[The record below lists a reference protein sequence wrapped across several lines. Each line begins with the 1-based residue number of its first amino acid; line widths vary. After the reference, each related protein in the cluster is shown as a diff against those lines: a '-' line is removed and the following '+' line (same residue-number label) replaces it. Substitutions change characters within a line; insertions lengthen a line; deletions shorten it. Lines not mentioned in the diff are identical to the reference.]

1 MSATTVSGWS
11 EEKPKHVRDV
21 ASALRARVREE
32 GCNSLEECE
41 RFRDLAEFT
50 KLSWEILYTKNRR
63 PARSFHHNERFR
75 NMVRRAYHELE
86 AEDDV
91 AHTATS
97 PHGAKGRC
105 DPESKCVCVVCY
117 QSLDEHARFAL
128 EATNKLPRVTH
139 FARGELAA
147 SPSSRARS
155 RWQSVKQYQL
165 RTSDSTNLPLSPAT
179 SSGNLRAAAS

>member
-21 ASALRARVREE
+21 ASALRASVREE

-63 PARSFHHNERFR
+63 PARSFQHNERFR

-97 PHGAKGRC
+97 P
-105 DPESKCVCVVCY
+105 PPT
-117 QSLDEHARFAL
+117 L
-128 EATNKLPRVTH
+128 T
-139 FARGELAA
+139 
-147 SPSSRARS
+147 SPSPRRRVQRRKSTSRRARVDWLAPLKVLGMVVYVGS
-155 RWQSVKQYQL
+155 FGFMLFFSGVLVCDVCQENFERLASGTENVSSG
-165 RTSDSTNLPLSPAT
+165 SDSAPQ
-179 SSGNLRAAAS
+179 

>member
-21 ASALRARVREE
+21 ASALRASVREE

-41 RFRDLAEFT
+41 RFRDLAKFT

-91 AHTATS
+91 AHTATLTS
-97 PHGAKGRC
+97 PR
-105 DPESKCVCVVCY
+105 
-117 QSLDEHARFAL
+117 
-128 EATNKLPRVTH
+128 PRRRVQRRKSTS
-139 FARGELAA
+139 R
-147 SPSSRARS
+147 RARVDWLAPLKVLGMVVLVGS
-155 RWQSVKQYQL
+155 FGFMLFFSGVLVCDVCQENFERLASGTENVSSG
-165 RTSDSTNLPLSPAT
+165 SDSAPQ
-179 SSGNLRAAAS
+179 

>member
-41 RFRDLAEFT
+41 RFRDLAKFT

-91 AHTATS
+91 AHTATLTS
-97 PHGAKGRC
+97 PRPRRRVQRRKSTSRR
-105 DPESKCVCVVCY
+105 
-117 QSLDEHARFAL
+117 ARFDW
-128 EATNKLPRVTH
+128 
-139 FARGELAA
+139 LAPLKVLGMVVLVGSFGFMLFFSGVLVCDVCQENFERLA
-147 SPSSRARS
+147 SGTENVSSG
-155 RWQSVKQYQL
+155 
-165 RTSDSTNLPLSPAT
+165 SDSAPQ
-179 SSGNLRAAAS
+179 

>member
-41 RFRDLAEFT
+41 RFRDLAKFT

-63 PARSFHHNERFR
+63 PARSFQHNERFR

-97 PHGAKGRC
+97 P
-105 DPESKCVCVVCY
+105 PPMSPPPPTLT
-117 QSLDEHARFAL
+117 S
-128 EATNKLPRVTH
+128 PR
-139 FARGELAA
+139 
-147 SPSSRARS
+147 P
-155 RWQSVKQYQL
+155 
-165 RTSDSTNLPLSPAT
+165 
-179 SSGNLRAAAS
+179 

>member
-97 PHGAKGRC
+97 PPPTLTSPRPRRRVQRRKSTSRRVRVDWLAPLKVLGMVVLVGSFGFMLFFSGVLVC
-105 DPESKCVCVVCY
+105 DVC
-117 QSLDEHARFAL
+117 QENFER
-128 EATNKLPRVTH
+128 
-139 FARGELAA
+139 LA
-147 SPSSRARS
+147 SG
-155 RWQSVKQYQL
+155 
-165 RTSDSTNLPLSPAT
+165 TENG
-179 SSGNLRAAAS
+179 SSGSDLAPQ

>member
-97 PHGAKGRC
+97 PPPTLK
-105 DPESKCVCVVCY
+105 
-117 QSLDEHARFAL
+117 
-128 EATNKLPRVTH
+128 
-139 FARGELAA
+139 
-147 SPSSRARS
+147 SPSPRRRVQRRKSTSRRARVDWLAPLKVLGMVVLVGS
-155 RWQSVKQYQL
+155 FGFMLFFSGVLVCDVCQENFERLASGTENVSSG
-165 RTSDSTNLPLSPAT
+165 SDSAPQ
-179 SSGNLRAAAS
+179 

>member
-21 ASALRARVREE
+21 ASALRASVREE

-41 RFRDLAEFT
+41 RFRDLAKFT

-63 PARSFHHNERFR
+63 PARSFQHNERFR

-97 PHGAKGRC
+97 P
-105 DPESKCVCVVCY
+105 
-117 QSLDEHARFAL
+117 
-128 EATNKLPRVTH
+128 ATTLTSPAPPPRRRVQRRKSTS
-139 FARGELAA
+139 R
-147 SPSSRARS
+147 RARVDWLAPLKVLGMVVLVGS
-155 RWQSVKQYQL
+155 FGFMLFFSGVLVCDVCQENFERLASGTENVSSG
-165 RTSDSTNLPLSPAT
+165 SDSAPQ
-179 SSGNLRAAAS
+179 

>member
-21 ASALRARVREE
+21 ASALRASVREE

-41 RFRDLAEFT
+41 RFRDLAKFT

-63 PARSFHHNERFR
+63 PARSFQHNERFR

-97 PHGAKGRC
+97 PPPTLTSPPPRRRVQRRKSTSRRACVDWLAPLKVLGMVVLVGSFGFMLFFSGVPVC
-105 DPESKCVCVVCY
+105 DVC
-117 QSLDEHARFAL
+117 QENFER
-128 EATNKLPRVTH
+128 
-139 FARGELAA
+139 LA
-147 SPSSRARS
+147 SGTENVSSG
-155 RWQSVKQYQL
+155 
-165 RTSDSTNLPLSPAT
+165 SDSAPQ
-179 SSGNLRAAAS
+179 

>member
-21 ASALRARVREE
+21 ASALRALVREE

-41 RFRDLAEFT
+41 RFRDLAKFT
-50 KLSWEILYTKNRR
+50 TLSWEILYTKNRR

-91 AHTATS
+91 AHTATLTS
-97 PHGAKGRC
+97 PR
-105 DPESKCVCVVCY
+105 
-117 QSLDEHARFAL
+117 
-128 EATNKLPRVTH
+128 PRRRVQRRKSTS
-139 FARGELAA
+139 R
-147 SPSSRARS
+147 RARVDWLAPLKVLGMVVLVGS
-155 RWQSVKQYQL
+155 FGFMLFFSGVLVCDVCQQNFERLASGTENVSSG
-165 RTSDSTNLPLSPAT
+165 SDSAPQ
-179 SSGNLRAAAS
+179 

>member
-41 RFRDLAEFT
+41 RFRDLAKFT

-91 AHTATS
+91 AHTATLTS
-97 PHGAKGRC
+97 PR
-105 DPESKCVCVVCY
+105 
-117 QSLDEHARFAL
+117 
-128 EATNKLPRVTH
+128 PRRRVQRRKSTS
-139 FARGELAA
+139 R
-147 SPSSRARS
+147 RARVDWLAPLKVLGMVVLVGS
-155 RWQSVKQYQL
+155 FGFMLFFSGVLVCDVCQENFERLASGTENVSSG
-165 RTSDSTNLPLSPAT
+165 SDSSPQ
-179 SSGNLRAAAS
+179 

>member
-97 PHGAKGRC
+97 P
-105 DPESKCVCVVCY
+105 PP
-117 QSLDEHARFAL
+117 AL
-128 EATNKLPRVTH
+128 TLTSPRPRRRVQRRKSTS
-139 FARGELAA
+139 R
-147 SPSSRARS
+147 RARVDWLAPLKVLGMVVLVGS
-155 RWQSVKQYQL
+155 FGFMLFFSGVLVCDVCQENFERLASGTENVSSG
-165 RTSDSTNLPLSPAT
+165 SDSAPQ
-179 SSGNLRAAAS
+179 

>member
-97 PHGAKGRC
+97 PPPTLTSPRPRRRVQRRKSTSRPARVDWLAPLKVLGMGVLVGSFGFMLFFSGVLVC
-105 DPESKCVCVVCY
+105 DVC
-117 QSLDEHARFAL
+117 QENFER
-128 EATNKLPRVTH
+128 
-139 FARGELAA
+139 LA
-147 SPSSRARS
+147 SGTENVSSG
-155 RWQSVKQYQL
+155 
-165 RTSDSTNLPLSPAT
+165 SDSAPQ
-179 SSGNLRAAAS
+179 

>member
-91 AHTATS
+91 AA
-97 PHGAKGRC
+97 A
-105 DPESKCVCVVCY
+105 DVAAAADVDV
-117 QSLDEHARFAL
+117 A
-128 EATNKLPRVTH
+128 EAEKTRSTKKIN
-139 FARGELAA
+139 LA
-147 SPSSRARS
+147 SRARRLARAVESVRHGGS
-155 RWQSVKQYQL
+155 RRVV
-165 RTSDSTNLPLSPAT
+165 RVHVVF
-179 SSGNLRAAAS
+179 

>member
-41 RFRDLAEFT
+41 RFRDLVKFT
-50 KLSWEILYTKNRR
+50 KLSCEILYTKNRR

-97 PHGAKGRC
+97 P
-105 DPESKCVCVVCY
+105 PPTLTS
-117 QSLDEHARFAL
+117 
-128 EATNKLPRVTH
+128 PRPRRRVQRRKSTS
-139 FARGELAA
+139 R
-147 SPSSRARS
+147 RARVDWLAPLKVLGMVVLVGS
-155 RWQSVKQYQL
+155 FGFMLFFSGVLVCDVCQENFERLASGTENVSSG
-165 RTSDSTNLPLSPAT
+165 SDSAPQ
-179 SSGNLRAAAS
+179 